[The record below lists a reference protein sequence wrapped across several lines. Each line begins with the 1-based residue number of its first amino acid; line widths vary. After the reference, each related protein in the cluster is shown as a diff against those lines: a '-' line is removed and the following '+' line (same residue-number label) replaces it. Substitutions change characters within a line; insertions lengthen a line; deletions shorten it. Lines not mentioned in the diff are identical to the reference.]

1 MARYIS
7 DSKLQ
12 SVYLEDLYTYLIK
25 RRYFTLVRQLMDAKV
40 PTLYD
45 DVLSPPNA
53 ISETLL
59 HMIQHPLKLLR
70 PLDDAS
76 NALAAP
82 SNTELAKLIVS
93 SFIQEILV
101 PPYSTSVQWFLIP
114 CLANN
119 TDFPF
124 LYLIQF
130 MGELIAS
137 EESATEAYDADT
149 ATASSTAIGSPC
161 SNDSGLF
168 SIFDSSYLLN
178 ALLKLDSIHFD
189 QMRQNKQTLCYY
201 IRIIARLSCNI
212 RKLPRSSSALAYRLR
227 EDDGDVDD
235 YDSDDSSVGDW
246 SGARSDSIGRQ
257 EHDILVEAIGS
268 LNEQRRAVLIVDN
281 IASHMDVSEILHSLC
296 RVCHNLMLYHRNAI
310 FEYK

>member
-1 MARYIS
+1 MARYIL
-7 DSKLQ
+7 DPTLQ

-25 RRYFTLVRQLMDAKV
+25 RKYFTLVRQLMDTKV

-70 PLDDAS
+70 PLD
-76 NALAAP
+76 P
-82 SNTELAKLIVS
+82 TSNTELANLIVS

-101 PPYSTSVQWFLIP
+101 PPYSTSIQWFLIP

-130 MGELIAS
+130 LGKLVS
-137 EESATEAYDADT
+137 NEEDIIESGNVE
-149 ATASSTAIGSPC
+149 TASASTIPMDKSHLNY
-161 SNDSGLF
+161 SSLLQ
-168 SIFDSSYLLN
+168 IFDSSYLLN

-189 QMRQNKQTLCYY
+189 QMKQNKQLLCYY
-201 IRIIARLSCNI
+201 IRILARMSCNI
-212 RKLPRSSSALAYRLR
+212 RKLPRSSATVTYRLR
-227 EDDGDVDD
+227 EDDGDIDD
-235 YDSDDSSVGDW
+235 YDSDDSSTGGDW
-246 SGARSDSIGRQ
+246 SGTKNDTISRH
-257 EHDILVEAIGS
+257 EHDILIEAITH
-268 LNEQRRAVLIVDN
+268 LNEQRRAILIVN
-281 IASHMDVSEILHSLC
+281 NYGSYLEVNEILHSLC
-296 RVCHNLMLYHRNAI
+296 RICHNLMLYHRNAI